1 MGNSVILD
9 ASFSKKQYRDMVK
22 EKLKEQDIP
31 IFFIETD
38 SPKKTIMKRL
48 FERRNNIQF
57 LMLDW
62 KYFMNL
68 KNSMKNRKN
77 LIKICI

>member
-22 EKLKEQDIP
+22 EKLKEKDIP

-48 FERRNNIQF
+48 FE
-57 LMLDW
+57 
-62 KYFMNL
+62 
-68 KNSMKNRKN
+68 
-77 LIKICI
+77 